1 MIYKPNLLTIKD
13 PLWRK
18 TVNLSLVLFFVF
30 FADAILS
37 TSVPGLVE
45 TFFKSPIVMGFV
57 LSFSS
62 IVGLGVDLIFP
73 QIIRGIRFNKLL
85 FFGILCSLVFSLSLI
100 WATLTPFILVFL
112 VAMAIWGIY
121 YEVIGFAN
129 HQFVA
134 DTIPYRLHAS
144 TWAFMGVFKN
154 LAYFLG
160 PLFAGFLISTGP
172 RVPAYFAIIFALV
185 SLLILYLTKKQHER
199 PLTIEVEKI
208 SFVCE
213 IEHWGILFKSIWPIF
228 IMSVVLGIIDAVFWT
243 TGAVYTEVLTKTSFW
258 GRWFL
263 PMYALPSLF
272 VGFIVAKKGIVSGKK
287 KSAMLFFLLSGIF
300 LAMITVYDSILW
312 ELLAVFCSSLALAV
326 TYPLIEGVYS
336 DVIERMGTQRKHMIG
351 LCSSTTSISYIVGPI
366 LAGFVSSQVGSKMT
380 FTYLGYAVIIVAF
393 FLMITT
399 PKKIKLPQTQIKK
412 WKD

>member
-1 MIYKPNLLTIKD
+1 
-13 PLWRK
+13 
-18 TVNLSLVLFFVF
+18 
-30 FADAILS
+30 
-37 TSVPGLVE
+37 
-45 TFFKSPIVMGFV
+45 
-57 LSFSS
+57 
-62 IVGLGVDLIFP
+62 
-73 QIIRGIRFNKLL
+73 
-85 FFGILCSLVFSLSLI
+85 
-100 WATLTPFILVFL
+100 
-112 VAMAIWGIY
+112 
-121 YEVIGFAN
+121 
-129 HQFVA
+129 
-134 DTIPYRLHAS
+134 
-144 TWAFMGVFKN
+144 
-154 LAYFLG
+154 
-160 PLFAGFLISTGP
+160 
-172 RVPAYFAIIFALV
+172 
-185 SLLILYLTKKQHER
+185 
-199 PLTIEVEKI
+199 
-208 SFVCE
+208 
-213 IEHWGILFKSIWPIF
+213 
-228 IMSVVLGIIDAVFWT
+228 
-243 TGAVYTEVLTKTSFW
+243 
-258 GRWFL
+258 
-263 PMYALPSLF
+263 MYALPSLF